1 MDGSE
6 KIDLILVFGTGGML
20 VLSLAIITFVVAYQ
34 RRMFAKQNKLSR
46 FEIQLQKELMT
57 AVILE
62 KEKEQKRMAQELHDG
77 IGSALTALKMSL
89 IPVSIEAEE
98 KQRINSMIKSIST
111 DVRRISNELMPS
123 VLEDMGLQKAIDN
136 LTDQLSTSTHIS
148 FSYRANE
155 QLASI
160 FREQSELA
168 IYRAVQELLNNI
180 IKYANATEVSL
191 VEHRTDTNYELIVI
205 DDGDGFVPSELELTK
220 AGSLG
225 LKNIKSRIQ
234 HVGGEINYRLNS
246 PNGTTVTITLPIDE
260 KD

>member
-1 MDGSE
+1 
-6 KIDLILVFGTGGML
+6 
-20 VLSLAIITFVVAYQ
+20 
-34 RRMFAKQNKLSR
+34 
-46 FEIQLQKELMT
+46 
-57 AVILE
+57 
-62 KEKEQKRMAQELHDG
+62 
-77 IGSALTALKMSL
+77 
-89 IPVSIEAEE
+89 
-98 KQRINSMIKSIST
+98 
-111 DVRRISNELMPS
+111 VRRISNELMPS

-160 FREQSELA
+160 FKEQSELA

-180 IKYANATEVSL
+180 IKYANATEVSV
-191 VEHRTDTNYELIVI
+191 VEHKTDTNYELIVI